1 MSKYLISKSTYEEY
15 ENFILSDKFYVP
27 NTTFI
32 KGENKNYYTPRVKT
46 NFEDFEMDLRNAEG
60 NMILPQEVTEQAN
73 ISFGFA
79 YNNGVLKRTGINNA
93 NSLGTIIGKAGNN
106 HGLQYFKA
114 IIPVKGQ
121 VNIYMS
127 TCGWGNNVTVKNSNG
142 EVVNTF
148 TTKKGENSTGCYGG
162 GGKTDPNSVVAQY
175 VGGAT
180 TLTIEGGGYVGFF
193 AIENTE
199 VQTVTVTYQN
209 NEPPIAIGDILPTG
223 GTYALGESYT
233 IPENRTLYRES
244 YILCSWEDEEKN
256 EYTVGKTYNLSK
268 NMVLQPKWLC
278 HELTI
283 HDRYENNVELLFN
296 FRRDQGAPLVAWE
309 RTNDK
314 ILVTQALFNNGQ
326 GASHQIDVPIVI
338 NTTNGKFN
346 NTGLPDWAQINAG
359 TKLTIPSANGAIVT
373 MEAFGTITTTTID
386 GSTDYTQGKTISY
399 QVTSDSDTID
409 IVIGDGR
416 YYRYVKVVL
425 PANG

>member
-32 KGENKNYYTPRVKT
+32 KGQNKNYYTPRVKT

-60 NMILPQEVTEQAN
+60 DMILPQEVTEQAN

-148 TTKKGENSTGCYGG
+148 TTKKGEGSTGCYGG
-162 GGKTDPNSVVAQY
+162 GGKTDPNIVVAQY

-199 VQTVTVTYQN
+199 VQTVTVTYQM
-209 NEPPIAIGDILPTG
+209 
-223 GTYALGESYT
+223 
-233 IPENRTLYRES
+233 
-244 YILCSWEDEEKN
+244 K
-256 EYTVGKTYNLSK
+256 
-268 NMVLQPKWLC
+268 M
-278 HELTI
+278 
-283 HDRYENNVELLFN
+283 LL
-296 FRRDQGAPLVAWE
+296 
-309 RTNDK
+309 
-314 ILVTQALFNNGQ
+314 
-326 GASHQIDVPIVI
+326 
-338 NTTNGKFN
+338 
-346 NTGLPDWAQINAG
+346 
-359 TKLTIPSANGAIVT
+359 
-373 MEAFGTITTTTID
+373 
-386 GSTDYTQGKTISY
+386 
-399 QVTSDSDTID
+399 
-409 IVIGDGR
+409 
-416 YYRYVKVVL
+416 
-425 PANG
+425 

>member
-15 ENFILSDKFYVP
+15 EDFILSDEFFVP

-32 KGENKNYYTPRVKT
+32 KNQNKNYYTPRVKT

-60 NMILPQEVTEQAN
+60 GMILPQEITEETN

-79 YNNGVLKRTGINNA
+79 YDNGTLKRTGINNA

-106 HGLQYFKA
+106 HGLRNFKA

-127 TCGWGNNVTVKNSNG
+127 TCSWGNNVTVKNSNG

-148 TTKKGENSTGCYGG
+148 TTKKGEGGTGCYGG
-162 GGKTDPNSVVAQY
+162 GGKSDPNIVVAQY
-175 VGGAT
+175 VGEAT

-223 GTYALGESYT
+223 GSYAFGESYT
-233 IPENRTLYRES
+233 IPENRTLYLQDNTL
-244 YILCSWEDEEKN
+244 YAWEDEEHN
-256 EYTVGKTYNLSK
+256 EYSVGSTYELTKNL
-268 NMVLQPKWLC
+268 VLEPKWLSN
-278 HELTI
+278 ELTI
-283 HDRYENNVELLFN
+283 DDRYGNNVELLFN
-296 FRRDQGAPLVAWE
+296 FRRDQGAPSVAWE
-309 RTNDK
+309 RTNNK
-314 ILVTQALFNNGQ
+314 ILVTQGLFNNGQ
-326 GASHQIDVPIVI
+326 GLTHEIDVPIVI

-346 NTGLPDWAQINAG
+346 NTSLTDWAQINAG
-359 TKLTIPSANGAIVT
+359 TILTIPSANGAIVT
-373 MEAFGTITTTTID
+373 MEAFNVITTTTID
-386 GSTDYTQGKTISY
+386 GSTDYIQGKTISY

-409 IVIGDGR
+409 IVIGDGG
-416 YYRYVKVVL
+416 YYRYIKVVL

>member
-15 ENFILSDKFYVP
+15 EDFILSDEFFVP

-32 KGENKNYYTPRVKT
+32 KTQNKNYYTPRVKT
-46 NFEDFEMDLRNAEG
+46 NFEDFEMDLRDAEG
-60 NMILPQEVTEQAN
+60 GMILPQEITEETY
-73 ISFGFA
+73 ISFGFV
-79 YNNGVLKRTGINNA
+79 YDNGTLKRTGINNA

-106 HGLQYFKA
+106 HGLRNFKA

-127 TCGWGNNVTVKNSNG
+127 TCSWGNNVTVKNSNG

-148 TTKKGENSTGCYGG
+148 TTKKGEGGTGCYSG
-162 GGKTDPNSVVAQY
+162 GGKSDPNIVVAQY
-175 VGGAT
+175 VGEAT

-199 VQTVTVTYQN
+199 VQTVTVTYRN

-223 GTYALGESYT
+223 GTYAIGESYT
-233 IPENRTLYRES
+233 IPENRTLYLES
-244 YILCSWEDEEKN
+244 YYLCAWEDEEQN
-256 EYTVGKTYNLSK
+256 EYNVGVTYVLNK
-268 NMVLQPKWLC
+268 NIILQPKWLH

-283 HDRYENNVELLFN
+283 DDRYGNDVELLFS
-296 FRRDQGAPLVAWE
+296 FRRDQGAPSVAWE

-314 ILVTQALFNNGQ
+314 ILVTQGLFNDGQ
-326 GASHQIDVPIVI
+326 GLTHEIDVPIVI

-346 NTGLPDWAQINAG
+346 NTSLPDWTQINGG
-359 TKLTIPSANGAIVT
+359 TILTIPSANGAIVT
-373 MEAFGTITTTTID
+373 MEAFDVITTTTID

-416 YYRYVKVVL
+416 FYRYVKVVL
-425 PANG
+425 PANE